1 MNNKVFISCAV
12 TGSGDT
18 ASKHPDLPKT
28 PEQIATASIE
38 AAKAGAAIAHIHVR
52 EEDGTLDVSSIH
64 HIMNLYKAC
73 LDTPNFWL
81 SILPNKKDVWV
92 PKKLL

>member
-1 MNNKVFISCAV
+1 MRVVKEEGTSDDQHHHKVYGRS
-12 TGSGDT
+12 GS
-18 ASKHPDLPKT
+18 K
-28 PEQIATASIE
+28 EQR
-38 AAKAGAAIAHIHVR
+38 HCVLLR